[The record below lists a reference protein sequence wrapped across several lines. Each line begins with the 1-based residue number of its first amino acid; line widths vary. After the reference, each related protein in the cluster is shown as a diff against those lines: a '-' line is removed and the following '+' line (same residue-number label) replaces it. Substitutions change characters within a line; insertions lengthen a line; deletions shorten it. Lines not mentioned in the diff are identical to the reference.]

1 MAKGKE
7 KEEAKANVQ
16 EMLNERPVG
25 EKFSYSERKKI
36 VMLESQM
43 RLKAGKQYEI
53 FYQKADYLISRG
65 WAKEVK

>member
-1 MAKGKE
+1 MAKVKV
-7 KEEAKANVQ
+7 KEEAKANVH

-36 VMLESQM
+36 VMLENQM
-43 RLKAGKQYEI
+43 RLKAGKVYEI